1 MTKDE
6 LWMSRAI
13 ELARKGI
20 YGAPPNPM
28 VGAVLVCDDRI
39 IGEGYHR
46 RCGETHAEVNAFAS
60 VKEAKLLA
68 RAKMYVTLEPCAHY
82 GHTPPCAKLIIE
94 KGVKEV
100 YVGTTDPFA
109 KVNGAGIKMLRE
121 AGVKVVVGVLEEQC
135 RELICHFLVNQLND
149 RPYVMLKWAQSA
161 DGYIDVKRDSGMPT
175 RLSSA
180 RSSLRI
186 HMLRLKYQAVMVGTK
201 TALLDNP
208 RLTARL
214 VNGRQPLRIVL
225 DRKGILPENLH
236 IFDETA
242 PTLIVGETDNPIR
255 AKYASYQFMNM
266 DFSQPIM
273 RPLLSAL
280 KRFSIQAL
288 LVEGGTI
295 LLQSFL
301 DEGLWDEIQV
311 EHAGTVLHSGVKAP
325 VIPAEYQAEREDALG
340 SVFMHYRKQLIK

>member
-1 MTKDE
+1 
-6 LWMSRAI
+6 MSRAI
-13 ELARKGI
+13 ELARKGM

-46 RCGETHAEVNAFAS
+46 KYGESHAEVNAFAS
-60 VKEAKLLA
+60 VKEDKLLG

-109 KVNGAGIKMLRE
+109 KVNGAGIRMLRE
-121 AGVKVVVGVLEEQC
+121 SGVKVTIGVLESQC
-135 RELICHFLVNQLND
+135 RDLICHFLVNQLND

-161 DGYIDVKRDSGMPT
+161 DGYIDIERESGTPT
-175 RLSSA
+175 RLSTA

-186 HMLRLKYQAVMVGTK
+186 HMLRLKHQAVMVGTR

-208 RLTARL
+208 QLTARL
-214 VNGRQPLRIVL
+214 VDGRQPLRVIL
-225 DRKGILPENLH
+225 DRRGILPDSLR
-236 IFDETA
+236 IFDGTS
-242 PTLIVGETDNPIR
+242 PTLIVGETDNEAR
-255 AKYASYQFMNM
+255 AKRASYQFLQT
-266 DFSQPIM
+266 DFSKPIL
-273 RPLLSAL
+273 RPLLSDL
-280 KRFSIQAL
+280 KRLNIQAL
-288 LVEGGTI
+288 LVEGGAM

-301 DEGLWDEIQV
+301 DEGLWDEIHV
-311 EHAGTVLHSGVKAP
+311 EHADAILHSGVKAP
-325 VIPAEYQAEREDALG
+325 VIPNSFQAEREDALG
-340 SVFMHYRKQLIK
+340 SVFMHYRHN